1 MTACRIAPVLA
12 LLFGLFAEAAHAYF
26 GVPYITPALPIV
38 GDTVAVNIYQ
48 GGHCDFIDNGSYPG
62 YPQVSQQGNAITI
75 LFTGTHEGDPE
86 FCIYGIGTTTYP
98 VDSYPAGSY
107 TLEVDRR
114 YLSFS
119 AIWIQETLGII
130 PFTVSGVPTQPI
142 ETPTLSSAGFASL
155 FLVLIIAERLAFL
168 SHRV

>member
-1 MTACRIAPVLA
+1 MHSRRLQGLLVFALA
-12 LLFGLFAEAAHAYF
+12 LCAQPASAFLDP
-26 GVPYITPALPIV
+26 PYITPANP
-38 GDTVAVNIYQ
+38 AVSDNIFVNVY
-48 GGHCDFIDNGSYPG
+48 GGQCDLLNIGVVP
-62 YPQVSQQGNAITI
+62 PVVTKQGNAITI

-119 AIWIQETLGII
+119 AVWIQETLGII